1 MNVFLIAGARPD
13 FMKIAPIYRASLT
26 FSKVSCRIIHTGQHY
41 DHDVSQSF
49 FDELEIPAPAYHLE
63 AGSGSHAVQTAKIMT
78 AFEDVCQKDR
88 PDLVMVVGD
97 ANPLPAASWP
107 RNCASI
113 IYCIKPE
120 NWPTATK
127 RRFPLTI

>member
-1 MNVFLIAGARPD
+1 MF
-13 FMKIAPIYRASLT
+13 
-26 FSKVSCRIIHTGQHY
+26 
-41 DHDVSQSF
+41 QSF

-113 IYCIKPE
+113 IYCIKPV

-127 RRFPLTI
+127 RRFPLTILKSNTGSMPF